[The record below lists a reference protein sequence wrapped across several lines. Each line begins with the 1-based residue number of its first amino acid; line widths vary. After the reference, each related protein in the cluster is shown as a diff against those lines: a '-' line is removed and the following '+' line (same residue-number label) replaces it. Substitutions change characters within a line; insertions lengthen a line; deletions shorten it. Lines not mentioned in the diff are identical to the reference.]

1 MRTISPFEFVRRFH
15 HGLINHDGRYVW
27 FLGAGCSTSA
37 GIGDA
42 GETALRWL
50 GELKYLETGTKEG
63 VAAWAPDRFA
73 GYDPRDL
80 AAIYG
85 EVLDALFYTE
95 QEQERELD
103 RITAQA
109 EPGFGYAT
117 LAQLVTQPGWG
128 ERCNTVITTNFD
140 DLAADALYLYS
151 QRKPQVLTHES
162 FDRRIRISTSRP
174 TILKIYGDAHLG
186 LGRGPEQGR
195 FLRSDVKDRLRAQ
208 FTEAALVFIG
218 YGGRDDSVAN
228 LLSGLPQGAPAGG
241 VYWVNEEEPGE
252 PIRGWLE
259 ERNAFW
265 TPYSDFEGLMYLIR
279 REFDLGHPRIDRFDK
294 ILQRYDAQFH
304 ALSARSDLKPDTLP
318 GFGAPVSPD
327 AMADAAPVLASR
339 PASVQPPVPPVPPA
353 APKDAAEAEAEWSY
367 SLAGTVA
374 DGFDRHDVIAEED
387 MPAHGEDA
395 GFEAETSPALF
406 GEYDENRYDDDE
418 NGEDAAS
425 DNRIDRLIAAAVAA
439 MANGQ
444 NDRRPGD
451 TLLTETVSPAGETDE
466 PVAGSERPDAGRPDA
481 GRPDAGRPDAG
492 RPDAGRPDAGRP
504 AFSIVADE
512 GADVAMAREDEPSEA
527 DTIATPPAEP
537 EPATDARSAPSVP
550 PSFYAQADDR
560 DEEED
565 SLELPRRLL
574 GRTDAQELDRR
585 YLAAIQ
591 DTPGNA
597 RLLARYARFLAVGRR
612 DHDGAEHHFNRAID
626 ADPQDGEALREFAT
640 FLTDVRRNFDR
651 AEECYRLALRVDF
664 ENTETLIA
672 YADFLWK
679 VRGDMQAAGECYQVA
694 VDGAPRHARAIAA
707 YADFLSVVERKDDA
721 AYALLKL
728 ATASTTTDPEPAV
741 RLARFVAEKRGDLGR
756 AEAIYRQA
764 TRIDPRS
771 AETMAAAAAFLA
783 DMAKK
788 PDEAESWFE
797 RAVETDPASPE
808 VLRAYAR
815 FMGTHRRDADAAEDL
830 LTRALDADP
839 GDARTALAYARFQE
853 EDRSDLETAD
863 EYYRRAVHLDPR
875 NATILSSHARF
886 LHKARSNPAAA
897 QDRYRKALA
906 LDAKDAFTL
915 AQYGNFLLHERKDM
929 DAAEPLLRRATTIAP
944 RDAAALADLGLI
956 LRERG
961 QDEEAEALFRR
972 AVAADPR
979 RVATL
984 RRYARVVNT
993 AKSNPAAAE
1002 AFYDKALAENPNDPA
1017 TLCGA
1022 AQAMFSL
1029 GKREEGLSMLDRA
1042 FEAALDDD
1050 PARRDPDLLLELW
1063 FYRYAFDDQAG
1074 QDAIKAAL
1082 WLVRAGARAT
1092 RDDLD
1097 AVLKFAV
1104 KDGHAEPDLLSELAS
1119 VACGESE
1126 PEQLR
1131 RFNVA

>member
-27 FLGAGCSTSA
+27 FLGAGCSVSA

-42 GETALRWL
+42 GATTMRWL
-50 GELKYLETGTKEG
+50 GELKYLETGTAEG
-63 VAAWAPDRFA
+63 VADWAPERFA
-73 GYDPRDL
+73 AFDPADP
-80 AAIYG
+80 AALYG

-95 QEQERELD
+95 QEQERELE
-103 RITAQA
+103 RINAQA

-117 LAQLVTQPGWG
+117 LAQLVTQPDWG
-128 ERCNTVITTNFD
+128 ERCNTLVTTNFD

-186 LGRGPEQGR
+186 GGRGPEEGH

-208 FTEAALVFIG
+208 FTEAALVFVG
-218 YGGRDDSVAN
+218 YGGRDESVAD
-228 LLSGLPQGAPAGG
+228 LLAGLPRGAPAGG
-241 VYWVNEEEPGE
+241 IYWVNEDPPGE
-252 PIRGWLE
+252 PIRAWLE
-259 ERNAFW
+259 ERNTLW
-265 TPYSDFEGLMYLIR
+265 TPYGDFEGLMYLIR
-279 REFDLGHPRIDRFDK
+279 REFELGHPRIDRFDQ
-294 ILQRYDAQFH
+294 ILRRYDAQYR
-304 ALSARSDLKPDTLP
+304 ALSERDDLRPDAVP
-318 GFGAPVSPD
+318 GF
-327 AMADAAPVLASR
+327 AAPVAPR
-339 PASVQPPVPPVPPA
+339 PEA
-353 APKDAAEAEAEWSY
+353 APPRPGPAPLAPLRDDSAPDTTEPDGSASDEAKTEETWEEV
-367 SLAGTVA
+367 SLAGTIA
-374 DGFDRHDVIAEED
+374 DSFDSSDVIAEEEL
-387 MPAHGEDA
+387 HGYGEDTILA
-395 GFEAETSPALF
+395 GPGAR
-406 GEYDENRYDDDE
+406 DEDE
-418 NGEDAAS
+418 SDEDA

-444 NDRRPGD
+444 RGERVSEAGI
-451 TLLTETVSPAGETDE
+451 LTETLMPADDE
-466 PVAGSERPDAGRPDA
+466 PDEPREVPDSPVLAVVSDEAGRVERTVHAEAEDP
-481 GRPDAGRPDAG
+481 
-492 RPDAGRPDAGRP
+492 P
-504 AFSIVADE
+504 A
-512 GADVAMAREDEPSEA
+512 
-527 DTIATPPAEP
+527 ATPEP
-537 EPATDARSAPSVP
+537 EPDAPGEDVPAPSLDMP
-550 PSFYAQADDR
+550 EDDA
-560 DEEED
+560 
-565 SLELPRRLL
+565 LELPRRLL
-574 GRTDAQELDRR
+574 GRADAAELDRR

-591 DTPGNA
+591 DSPGNV
-597 RLLARYARFLAVGRR
+597 RLLSRYARFLTVGRR
-612 DHDGAEHHFNRAID
+612 DHDGAEHYFNRAID
-626 ADPQDGEALREFAT
+626 ADPRDGEALREFAR
-640 FLTDVRRNFDR
+640 FLTDVRRDYDR

-672 YADFLWK
+672 YATFLWRN
-679 VRGDMQAAGECYQVA
+679 RGDMQAAGECFQVA
-694 VDGAPRHARAIAA
+694 VDVAPRHARAIAA
-707 YADFLSVVERKDDA
+707 YAEFLSQVERKDDA

-728 ATASTTTDPEPAV
+728 ATASTTTDPEPAL
-741 RLARFVAEKRGDLGR
+741 RLARFVAEKRGDLAR

-764 TRIDPRS
+764 TKIDPRS

-788 PDEAESWFE
+788 PDEAEGWFE
-797 RAVETDPASPE
+797 QAVETDPASPE

-815 FMGTHRRDADAAEDL
+815 FMSVHRRDADAAEDL
-830 LTRALDADP
+830 LVRALDADP
-839 GDARTALAYARFQE
+839 GDAQTALAYARFQE
-853 EDRSDLETAD
+853 DERSDSEAAD

-886 LHKARSNPAAA
+886 LHKVRANPAAA

-929 DAAEPLLRRATTIAP
+929 DAAEPLLRRATAIAP

-961 QDEEAEALFRR
+961 QTEEAEALFRR

-993 AKSNPAAAE
+993 AKTNPAAAE

-1050 PARRDPDLLLELW
+1050 PAKRDPDLLLELW
-1063 FYRYAFDDQAG
+1063 FYRYAFDDRAG

-1104 KDGHAEPDLLSELAS
+1104 TDGHAEPDLLSELAS

>member
-15 HGLINHDGRYVW
+15 HGLTNHDGRYVW
-27 FLGAGCSTSA
+27 FLGAGCSASS

-42 GETALRWL
+42 DATTLRWL
-50 GELKYLETGTKEG
+50 GELKYLETGTADE
-63 VAAWAPDRFA
+63 VADWAPERFA
-73 GYDPRDL
+73 SFDAADPGAL
-80 AAIYG
+80 YG

-95 QEQERELD
+95 QEQERELE
-103 RITAQA
+103 RIIAQA

-117 LAQLVTQPGWG
+117 LAQLVTQPDWG
-128 ERCNTVITTNFD
+128 ERCNTVVTTNFD

-186 LGRGPEQGR
+186 GGRTPEQGCL
-195 FLRSDVKDRLRAQ
+195 LRSDVKDRLRAQ

-218 YGGRDDSVAN
+218 YGGRDESVAD
-228 LLSGLPQGAPAGG
+228 LLAGLPRGAPAGG
-241 VYWVNEEEPGE
+241 IYWVNDEEPGE
-252 PIRGWLE
+252 PIREWLE
-259 ERNAFW
+259 ERNTLW
-265 TPYSDFEGLMYLIR
+265 TPYSDFEGLMYLLR
-279 REFDLGHPRIDRFDK
+279 REFALGHPRIDRFDK
-294 ILQRYDAQFH
+294 ILQRYDAQYR
-304 ALSARSDLKPDTLP
+304 ALAARDDLKPDTVP
-318 GFGAPVSPD
+318 GF
-327 AMADAAPVLASR
+327 AAPVPPSPLER
-339 PASVQPPVPPVPPA
+339 EEEASVQQQSDETPE
-353 APKDAAEAEAEWSY
+353 DDWGY

-387 MPAHGEDA
+387 MPARDDDTILSDPAPLLDSAQGED
-395 GFEAETSPALF
+395 
-406 GEYDENRYDDDE
+406 DD
-418 NGEDAAS
+418 AS
-425 DNRIDRLIAAAVAA
+425 TTRIDRLIAAAVAA

-444 NDRRPGD
+444 RVEEASV
-451 TLLTETVSPAGETDE
+451 TQTVTPDAPADE
-466 PVAGSERPDAGRPDA
+466 PTLEPERPNLSIVPESGVDGVVGPDTQPAEAETAADADIIASPPTEVAFDEEPDA
-481 GRPDAGRPDAG
+481 AEAEQITR
-492 RPDAGRPDAGRP
+492 
-504 AFSIVADE
+504 ITL
-512 GADVAMAREDEPSEA
+512 AREE
-527 DTIATPPAEP
+527 IG
-537 EPATDARSAPSVP
+537 
-550 PSFYAQADDR
+550 DR
-560 DEEED
+560 EEDEED
-565 SLELPRRLL
+565 RLELPRRLL
-574 GRTDAQELDRR
+574 SRADAAELDRR

-591 DTPGNA
+591 DSPRNP
-597 RLLARYARFLAVGRR
+597 RLLARYARFLTVGRR
-612 DHDGAEHHFNRAID
+612 DHDGAEHYFNRAID
-626 ADPQDGEALREFAT
+626 ADPQDGTALREFAT
-640 FLTDVRRNFDR
+640 FLTDTRRDFDR

-664 ENTETLIA
+664 EDSETLIA
-672 YADFLWK
+672 YANFLWK

-707 YADFLSVVERKDDA
+707 YAGFLSQVERKDDA

-728 ATASTTTDPEPAV
+728 ATASTSSDPEPAV
-741 RLARFVAEKRGDLGR
+741 QLAHFVAEKRGDLSR
-756 AEAIYRQA
+756 AEAIFRQA
-764 TRIDPRS
+764 TKIDPRS
-771 AETMAAAAAFLA
+771 AETMAAAATFLA

-788 PDEAESWFE
+788 PDEAESLFE
-797 RAVETDPASPE
+797 QAVETDGESPE
-808 VLRAYAR
+808 VLRAFAR
-815 FMGTHRRDADAAEDL
+815 FKCHHRRDADAAEDL
-830 LTRALDADP
+830 LVRALDADP
-839 GDARTALAYARFQE
+839 GDAHTALAYARFQE
-853 EDRSDLETAD
+853 EDRSDLDAAD

-897 QDRYRKALA
+897 QDRYRKALS
-906 LDAKDAFTL
+906 LDGKDAFTL
-915 AQYGNFLLHERKDM
+915 AQYGNFLLHEREDM

-944 RDAAALADLGLI
+944 RDAASLADLGLI

-961 QDEEAEALFRR
+961 QNEEAEALFRR

-993 AKSNPAAAE
+993 AKSNPRAAE

-1050 PARRDPDLLLELW
+1050 PAKRDPDLLLELW
-1063 FYRYAFDDQAG
+1063 FYRYAFDDRAG

-1104 KDGHAEPDLLSELAS
+1104 TDGHAEPDLLSELAS

-1126 PEQLR
+1126 PEQLQ

>member
-1 MRTISPFEFVRRFH
+1 MRRQYETRDKGGRTTMRTISPFEFVRRFH

-27 FLGAGCSTSA
+27 FLGAGCSVSA

-42 GETALRWL
+42 GATTLRWL
-50 GELKYLETGTKEG
+50 GELKYLETGTAED
-63 VAAWAPDRFA
+63 VVAWAPQRFA
-73 GYDPRDL
+73 RFDPNDP
-80 AAIYG
+80 AALYG

-95 QEQERELD
+95 QEQERELE
-103 RITAQA
+103 RINASA

-117 LAQLVTQPGWG
+117 LAQLITQPEWG
-128 ERCNTVITTNFD
+128 ERCNTLVTTNFD

-186 LGRGPEQGR
+186 GGHNAEYGH

-218 YGGRDDSVAN
+218 YGGRDESVAD
-228 LLSGLPQGAPAGG
+228 LLSGLPRGAPAGG
-241 VYWVNEEEPGE
+241 IYWVNDEEPGE
-252 PIRGWLE
+252 PIRTWLE
-259 ERNAFW
+259 ERNTLW

-279 REFDLGHPRIDRFDK
+279 REFALGHPRIDRFDQ
-294 ILQRYDAQFH
+294 ILRHYDSQYRDLA
-304 ALSARSDLKPDTLP
+304 ARGDLKPDTIP
-318 GFGAPVSPD
+318 GFSAPVSPK
-327 AMADAAPVLASR
+327 ARPAPVAHEAPLAPLAD
-339 PASVQPPVPPVPPA
+339 PA
-353 APKDAAEAEAEWSY
+353 KEAEPWAY
-367 SLAGTVA
+367 SLAETVS
-374 DGFDRHDVIAEED
+374 DSFDSSDVIAEED
-387 MPAHGEDA
+387 MHAYGEDTILA
-395 GFEAETSPALF
+395 DPVSLPASPE
-406 GEYDENRYDDDE
+406 GEEPE
-418 NGEDAAS
+418 
-425 DNRIDRLIAAAVAA
+425 NRIDRLIAAAVAA
-439 MANGQ
+439 MASGE
-444 NDRRPGD
+444 RSETAPAAGI
-451 TLLTETVSPAGETDE
+451 LTETLMPEPQVEAEP
-466 PVAGSERPDAGRPDA
+466 PVAETSAEPP
-481 GRPDAGRPDAG
+481 
-492 RPDAGRPDAGRP
+492 RP
-504 AFSIVADE
+504 ALAV
-512 GADVAMAREDEPSEA
+512 VSETTKSA
-527 DTIATPPAEP
+527 PFLTSAVPDSLRDRIIEP
-537 EPATDARSAPSVP
+537 EQDS
-550 PSFYAQADDR
+550 
-560 DEEED
+560 EEEAEG
-565 SLELPRRLL
+565 LELPRRLL
-574 GRTDAQELDRR
+574 GRTDAAELDRR

-591 DTPGNA
+591 DSPGNA
-597 RLLARYARFLAVGRR
+597 RLLSRYARFLTVGRR
-612 DHDGAEHHFNRAID
+612 DHDGAEHYFNRAID
-626 ADPQDGEALREFAT
+626 ADPQDGVALREFAK
-640 FLTDVRRNFDR
+640 FLTDARRDFDR

-672 YADFLWK
+672 YATFLWK
-679 VRGDMQAAGECYQVA
+679 MRGDTQAAGECFQVA
-694 VDGAPRHARAIAA
+694 VDVAPRHARALAA
-707 YADFLSVVERKDDA
+707 YADFLSQVERKDDA

-728 ATASTTTDPEPAV
+728 ATASTTTDPEPAL
-741 RLARFVAEKRGDLGR
+741 RLARFVAEKRGDLAR

-764 TRIDPRS
+764 TKVDPNC
-771 AETMAAAAAFLA
+771 AETMATAASFLA

-788 PDEAESWFE
+788 PDEAEGWFE
-797 RAVETDPASPE
+797 RAVEVDPASPD

-815 FMGTHRRDADAAEDL
+815 FMCTHRRDSDVAEDVL
-830 LTRALDADP
+830 VRALDADP
-839 GDARTALAYARFQE
+839 GDAHTALAYARFQE
-853 EDRSDLETAD
+853 EERSDLEAAD

-929 DAAEPLLRRATTIAP
+929 DAAEPLLRRATAIAP

-961 QDEEAEALFRR
+961 QIEEAEAMFRR

-993 AKSNPAAAE
+993 AKSNPQAAE

-1042 FEAALDDD
+1042 FEAALDDSSK
-1050 PARRDPDLLLELW
+1050 RDPDLLLELW
-1063 FYRYAFDDQAG
+1063 FYRYAFDDRAG

-1104 KDGHAEPDLLSELAS
+1104 TDGHAEPDLLSELAS

-1126 PEQLR
+1126 PEQLQ

>member
-15 HGLINHDGRYVW
+15 HGLTNHDGRYVW
-27 FLGAGCSTSA
+27 FLGAGCSVSS

-42 GETALRWL
+42 GETTMRWL
-50 GELKYLETGTKEG
+50 GELKYLETGTADE
-63 VAAWAPDRFA
+63 VADWAPERFSDFNP
-73 GYDPRDL
+73 GDPGAL
-80 AAIYG
+80 YG
-85 EVLDALFYTE
+85 KVLDALFYTE
-95 QEQERELD
+95 QEQERELE
-103 RITAQA
+103 RIIAQA

-117 LAQLVTQPGWG
+117 LAQLVTQPDWG
-128 ERCNTVITTNFD
+128 ERCNTVVTTNFD

-186 LGRGPEQGR
+186 GARDQERGR

-208 FTEAALVFIG
+208 FTESALVFIG
-218 YGGRDDSVAN
+218 YGGSDESVAD
-228 LLSGLPQGAPAGG
+228 LLSGLPRGAPAGG
-241 VYWVNEEEPGE
+241 IYWVNDREPGE
-252 PIRGWLE
+252 PLREWLE
-259 ERNAFW
+259 ERNTLW
-265 TPYSDFEGLMYLIR
+265 TPYSDFEGLMYLLR
-279 REFDLGHPRIDRFDK
+279 REFALGHPRIDRFDK
-294 ILQRYDAQFH
+294 ILQRYDAQFRV
-304 ALSARSDLKPDTLP
+304 LDARDDLKPDRVP
-318 GFGAPVSPD
+318 GF
-327 AMADAAPVLASR
+327 AA
-339 PASVQPPVPPVPPA
+339 PVPPVVEPDA
-353 APKDAAEAEAEWSY
+353 GEAPDVAPMPDDDTWSY

-374 DGFDRHDVIAEED
+374 DSFDRHDVIAEDELLTED
-387 MPAHGEDA
+387 DQPV
-395 GFEAETSPALF
+395 
-406 GEYDENRYDDDE
+406 ENDPTILHRSYDDTRQDDD
-418 NGEDAAS
+418 GS
-425 DNRIDRLIAAAVAA
+425 TSRIDRLIAAAVAA

-444 NDRRPGD
+444 RAQEAGV
-451 TLLTETVSPAGETDE
+451 TETVIPEEPADE
-466 PVAGSERPDAGRPDA
+466 PTPDAD
-481 GRPDAGRPDAG
+481 
-492 RPDAGRPDAGRP
+492 RP
-504 AFSIVADE
+504 ALSIVAE
-512 GADVAMAREDEPSEA
+512 SGADIQAQDRPLAPAESASNA
-527 DTIATPPAEP
+527 DIIASPPAETASAT
-537 EPATDARSAPSVP
+537 PAPDTKADRDIPAAPFSR
-550 PSFYAQADDR
+550 AEDEDDR
-560 DEEED
+560 
-565 SLELPRRLL
+565 LELPRRLL
-574 GRTDAQELDRR
+574 SRADAAELDRR

-591 DTPGNA
+591 DSPRNP
-597 RLLARYARFLAVGRR
+597 RLLARYARFLTVGRR
-612 DHDGAEHHFNRAID
+612 DHDGAEHYFNRAID
-626 ADPQDGEALREFAT
+626 ADPQDGTALREFAT
-640 FLTDVRRNFDR
+640 FLTETRRDFDR

-664 ENTETLIA
+664 EDSETLIA
-672 YADFLWK
+672 YANFLWK
-679 VRGDMQAAGECYQVA
+679 VRGDMQAAGECFQVA

-707 YADFLSVVERKDDA
+707 YASFLSQVERKDDA

-741 RLARFVAEKRGDLGR
+741 QLARFVAEKRGDLTR
-756 AEAIYRQA
+756 AEAIFRQA
-764 TRIDPRS
+764 TKIDPHS
-771 AETMAAAAAFLA
+771 AVTMAAAATFLA

-788 PDEAESWFE
+788 PDEAESLFE
-797 RAVETDPASPE
+797 QAVETDGEAPD
-808 VLRAYAR
+808 VLRAFAR
-815 FMGTHRRDADAAEDL
+815 FQCLHRRDVDAAEAL
-830 LTRALDADP
+830 LIRALDADP
-839 GDARTALAYARFQE
+839 GDAHTALAYARFQE
-853 EDRSDLETAD
+853 EDRSDLDAAD

-875 NATILSSHARF
+875 NARILSSHARF

-897 QDRYRKALA
+897 QDRYRKALS
-906 LDAKDAFTL
+906 LDSKDAFTL

-961 QDEEAEALFRR
+961 QTEEAEALFRR

-984 RRYARVVNT
+984 RRYARVVNS
-993 AKSNPAAAE
+993 AKSNPRAAE

-1063 FYRYAFDDQAG
+1063 FYRYAFDDRAG

-1104 KDGHAEPDLLSELAS
+1104 TDGHAEPDLLSELAS

-1126 PEQLR
+1126 PEQLQ

>member
-27 FLGAGCSTSA
+27 FLGAGCSASA

-42 GETALRWL
+42 GRTTLRWL
-50 GELKYLETGTKEG
+50 GELKYLETGTAED
-63 VAAWAPDRFA
+63 VAEWAPGRFA
-73 GYDPRDL
+73 GFDPADP
-80 AAIYG
+80 AALYG

-95 QEQERELD
+95 QEQERELE
-103 RITAQA
+103 RINAQA

-117 LAQLVTQPGWG
+117 LAQLVTQPDWG
-128 ERCNTVITTNFD
+128 ERCNTIVTTNFD

-186 LGRGPEQGR
+186 GGNPDRGH

-218 YGGRDDSVAN
+218 YGGRDESVAD
-228 LLSGLPQGAPAGG
+228 LLSGLPRGAPAGG
-241 VYWVNEEEPGE
+241 IYWVNDEEPGE
-252 PIRGWLE
+252 PIREWLE
-259 ERNAFW
+259 ERNTLW

-279 REFDLGHPRIDRFDK
+279 REFELGHPRIDRFDK
-294 ILQRYDAQFH
+294 ILQQYDAQFR
-304 ALSARSDLKPDTLP
+304 ALESRDDLKPDTVP
-318 GFGAPVSPD
+318 GF
-327 AMADAAPVLASR
+327 AAPPKPS
-339 PASVQPPVPPVPPA
+339 QPDPVP
-353 APKDAAEAEAEWSY
+353 APIEEAESDHGEEWSY
-367 SLAGTVA
+367 SFAGSVA
-374 DGFDRHDVIAEED
+374 DGFDRHDVIAEEEL
-387 MPAHGEDA
+387 PAYGED
-395 GFEAETSPALF
+395 TILSNPASLTVS
-406 GEYDENRYDDDE
+406 DVDDD
-418 NGEDAAS
+418 DAES
-425 DNRIDRLIAAAVAA
+425 NNRIDQLIAAAVAA
-439 MANGQ
+439 MANGDHPDKH
-444 NDRRPGD
+444 NAAGI
-451 TLLTETVSPAGETDE
+451 LTETVTPYVEADE
-466 PVAGSERPDAGRPDA
+466 PVSEPERPILSIVGDTGDTEERSPESDIADGRDLPADDAGALAASADYRDVSGDQTIAGFRHTASAPQADLARHDGEGSE
-481 GRPDAGRPDAG
+481 
-492 RPDAGRPDAGRP
+492 
-504 AFSIVADE
+504 
-512 GADVAMAREDEPSEA
+512 
-527 DTIATPPAEP
+527 
-537 EPATDARSAPSVP
+537 
-550 PSFYAQADDR
+550 DDF
-560 DEEED
+560 
-565 SLELPRRLL
+565 LELPGRLL
-574 GRTDAQELDRR
+574 NHEDGAELNRR

-591 DTPGNA
+591 DAPGNA
-597 RLLARYARFLAVGRR
+597 RLLARYARFLTVGRR
-612 DHDGAEHHFNRAID
+612 DHDGAEHYFNRAID
-626 ADPQDGEALREFAT
+626 ADPQDGAALRAFAM
-640 FLTDVRRNFDR
+640 FLTNVRRDFDR

-672 YADFLWK
+672 YANFLWK

-728 ATASTTTDPEPAV
+728 ATASTTTDPEPAI
-741 RLARFVAEKRGDLGR
+741 RLARFVAEKRGDLAR

-764 TRIDPRS
+764 TKIDPGS
-771 AETMAAAAAFLA
+771 AETMAIAATFLA

-797 RAVETDPASPE
+797 RSVETDAASPE

-815 FMGTHRRDADAAEDL
+815 FMCLHRRDADAAEDL

-839 GDARTALAYARFQE
+839 GDAQTALAYARFQE
-853 EDRSDLETAD
+853 EERSDLEAAD

-906 LDAKDAFTL
+906 LDGKDAFTL

-929 DAAEPLLRRATTIAP
+929 DAAEPLLRRATMLAP

-961 QDEEAEALFRR
+961 QVEEAEALFRR

-984 RRYARVVNT
+984 RRYAHVVNT
-993 AKSNPAAAE
+993 AKSNPRAAE
-1002 AFYDKALAENPNDPA
+1002 AFYDKALAQNPNDPA

-1050 PARRDPDLLLELW
+1050 PTKRDPDLLLELW
-1063 FYRYAFDDQAG
+1063 FYRYAFDDRAG

-1104 KDGHAEPDLLSELAS
+1104 TDGHAEPDLLSELAS

-1126 PEQLR
+1126 PEQLQ

>member
-27 FLGAGCSTSA
+27 FLGAGCSESA

-42 GETALRWL
+42 GETTLRWL
-50 GELKYLETGTKEG
+50 GELKYLETGTADDVED
-63 VAAWAPDRFA
+63 WAPERFPA
-73 GYDPRDL
+73 FNPADP
-80 AAIYG
+80 AALYG

-95 QEQERELD
+95 QEQERELE
-103 RITAQA
+103 RINAQA

-117 LAQLVTQPGWG
+117 LAQLVTQPGYG
-128 ERCNTVITTNFD
+128 ERCNTVVTTNFD

-186 LGRGPEQGR
+186 GGRTHERGR

-208 FTEAALVFIG
+208 FTESALVFIG
-218 YGGRDDSVAN
+218 YGGRDESVAD
-228 LLSGLPQGAPAGG
+228 LLSGLPRGAPAGG
-241 VYWVNEEEPGE
+241 IYWVNDEPPGE
-252 PIRGWLE
+252 PIREWLE
-259 ERNAFW
+259 DRNTLW

-294 ILQRYDAQFH
+294 ILQQYDEQFRSL
-304 ALSARSDLKPDTLP
+304 AARDDLMPDAVP
-318 GFGAPVSPD
+318 GF
-327 AMADAAPVLASR
+327 AAPA
-339 PASVQPPVPPVPPA
+339 PPHTA
-353 APKDAAEAEAEWSY
+353 IAPGLNTARGGSIKDDWGY
-367 SLAGTVA
+367 SLAGSGA
-374 DGFDRHDVIAEED
+374 DGFDRNDVIAEED
-387 MPAHGEDA
+387 LPAFGEDM
-395 GFEAETSPALF
+395 PV
-406 GEYDENRYDDDE
+406 DDAQGHPEQVSQVD
-418 NGEDAAS
+418 DTAS
-425 DNRIDRLIAAAVAA
+425 NNRIDRLIAAAVAA
-439 MANGQ
+439 MANG
-444 NDRRPGD
+444 
-451 TLLTETVSPAGETDE
+451 
-466 PVAGSERPDAGRPDA
+466 ERPD
-481 GRPDAGRPDAG
+481 
-492 RPDAGRPDAGRP
+492 P
-504 AFSIVADE
+504 AVQ
-512 GADVAMAREDEPSEA
+512 GADLLSETVPSDDGPA
-527 DTIATPPAEP
+527 DDGPSDAQSDDPDAEP
-537 EPATDARSAPSVP
+537 ERPVLALVAENDAATADDADDPGDFFATDPAMGAAEAEPDDPVTRDAADAAFVP
-550 PSFYAQADDR
+550 
-560 DEEED
+560 DEEQAASPMRADLDTGED
-565 SLELPRRLL
+565 DPLELPRRLL
-574 GRTDAQELDRR
+574 ARADAAELDRR

-591 DTPGNA
+591 DAPGNS
-597 RLLARYARFLAVGRR
+597 RLLARYARFLTVGCR
-612 DHDGAEHHFNRAID
+612 DHDGAEHYFNRAID
-626 ADPQDGEALREFAT
+626 ADPQDGTALREFAT

-672 YADFLWK
+672 YANFLWNI
-679 VRGDMQAAGECYQVA
+679 RSDMQAAGECFQVA

-707 YADFLSVVERKDDA
+707 YAGFLSRAERKDDA

-728 ATASTTTDPEPAV
+728 ATASTTTDPGPAV
-741 RLARFVAEKRGDLGR
+741 QLAYFVAEKRGDLPR
-756 AEAIYRQA
+756 AEAIFRQA
-764 TRIDPRS
+764 TKIDPRS
-771 AETMAAAAAFLA
+771 AETMAAAATFLA

-788 PDEAESWFE
+788 PDEAEGWFE
-797 RAVETDPASPE
+797 RAVETDAASPE

-815 FMGTHRRDADAAEDL
+815 FMCVHRRDADAAEDL

-839 GDARTALAYARFQE
+839 GDAQTALAYARFQE
-853 EDRSDLETAD
+853 EDRSDLEAAD
-863 EYYRRAVHLDPR
+863 EYFRRAVHLDPR

-906 LDAKDAFTL
+906 LDGKDAFTL

-929 DAAEPLLRRATTIAP
+929 DAAEPLLRRATTLAP

-961 QDEEAEALFRR
+961 QAEEAEALFRR

-984 RRYARVVNT
+984 RRYARVMNT
-993 AKSNPAAAE
+993 AKSNPRAAE

-1050 PARRDPDLLLELW
+1050 PSQRDPDMLLELW
-1063 FYRYAFDDQAG
+1063 FYRYAFDDRAG

-1104 KDGHAEPDLLSELAS
+1104 TDGHAEPDLLSELAS

>member
-15 HGLINHDGRYVW
+15 HGLTNHDGRYVW
-27 FLGAGCSTSA
+27 FLGAGCSASS

-42 GETALRWL
+42 GETTLRWL
-50 GELKYLETGTKEG
+50 GELKYLETGTADD
-63 VAAWAPDRFA
+63 VVAWAPQRFPA
-73 GYDPRDL
+73 FDANDP

-85 EVLDALFYTE
+85 NVLDALFYTE
-95 QEQERELD
+95 QEQERELE

-117 LAQLVTQPGWG
+117 LAQLVTQPDWG
-128 ERCNTVITTNFD
+128 ERCNTVVTTNFD

-186 LGRGPEQGR
+186 GGRGPEQGR
-195 FLRSDVKDRLRAQ
+195 LLRSDVKDRLRAQ

-218 YGGRDDSVAN
+218 YGGRDESVAD
-228 LLSGLPQGAPAGG
+228 LLSGLPRGAPAGG
-241 VYWVNEEEPGE
+241 IYWVNDQAPGE
-252 PIRGWLE
+252 PIREWLE
-259 ERNAFW
+259 ERNTLW
-265 TPYSDFEGLMYLIR
+265 TPYSDFEGLMYLLR
-279 REFDLGHPRIDRFDK
+279 REFALGHPRIDRFDK
-294 ILQRYDAQFH
+294 ILQRYDAQFRTL
-304 ALSARSDLKPDTLP
+304 AAREDLKPDTVP
-318 GFGAPVSPD
+318 GF
-327 AMADAAPVLASR
+327 AAPIQ
-339 PASVQPPVPPVPPA
+339 PATQPDTGT
-353 APKDAAEAEAEWSY
+353 DAAEPVAIADDSDDWSY

-374 DGFDRHDVIAEED
+374 DGFDRHDVIAEDD
-387 MPAHGEDA
+387 MPARDDDTILSGPVPLLVDETLADTPDDLARADLARDEDEDA
-395 GFEAETSPALF
+395 STS
-406 GEYDENRYDDDE
+406 
-418 NGEDAAS
+418 
-425 DNRIDRLIAAAVAA
+425 RIDRLIAAAVAA

-444 NDRRPGD
+444 RTEEAGIA
-451 TLLTETVSPAGETDE
+451 ETVIPEAPTDEPIPEPERPNLSIVPESGMDRIADPAEAATNADIIASPPVEGTADEPQDTTDE
-466 PVAGSERPDAGRPDA
+466 PVRDTLH
-481 GRPDAGRPDAG
+481 
-492 RPDAGRPDAGRP
+492 
-504 AFSIVADE
+504 DE
-512 GADVAMAREDEPSEA
+512 GED
-527 DTIATPPAEP
+527 
-537 EPATDARSAPSVP
+537 
-550 PSFYAQADDR
+550 DDR
-560 DEEED
+560 
-565 SLELPRRLL
+565 LELPRRLL
-574 GRTDAQELDRR
+574 GRADAAELDRR

-591 DTPGNA
+591 DSPRNP
-597 RLLARYARFLAVGRR
+597 RLLARYARFLTVGRR
-612 DHDGAEHHFNRAID
+612 DHDGAEHYFNRAID
-626 ADPQDGEALREFAT
+626 ADPQDGTALREFAT
-640 FLTDVRRNFDR
+640 FLTETRRDYDR

-664 ENTETLIA
+664 EDSETLIA
-672 YADFLWK
+672 YANFLWK
-679 VRGDMQAAGECYQVA
+679 IRGDMQAAGECFQVA

-707 YADFLSVVERKDDA
+707 YAGFLSQVERKDDA

-728 ATASTTTDPEPAV
+728 ATASTSTDPEPAV
-741 RLARFVAEKRGDLGR
+741 QLARFVAEKRGDLPR
-756 AEAIYRQA
+756 AEAIFRQA
-764 TRIDPRS
+764 TKIDPRS
-771 AETMAAAAAFLA
+771 AETMAAAASFLA

-788 PDEAESWFE
+788 PDEAESLFE
-797 RAVETDPASPE
+797 QAVETDGESPE
-808 VLRAYAR
+808 VLRAFAR
-815 FMGTHRRDADAAEDL
+815 FKCHHRRDAEAAEDL
-830 LTRALDADP
+830 LIRALDADP
-839 GDARTALAYARFQE
+839 GDAQTALAYARFQE
-853 EDRSDLETAD
+853 EDRSDLDAAD

-897 QDRYRKALA
+897 QDRYRKALS
-906 LDAKDAFTL
+906 LDGKDAFTL

-944 RDAAALADLGLI
+944 RDAASLADLGLI

-961 QDEEAEALFRR
+961 QTEEAEALFRR

-993 AKSNPAAAE
+993 AKSNPQAAE
-1002 AFYDKALAENPNDPA
+1002 SFYNKALAENPNDPS

-1050 PARRDPDLLLELW
+1050 PTKRDPDLLLELW

-1104 KDGHAEPDLLSELAS
+1104 TDGHAAPDLLSELAS

-1126 PEQLR
+1126 PEQLQ

>member
-27 FLGAGCSTSA
+27 FLGAGCSVSA

-42 GETALRWL
+42 GATTLRWL
-50 GELKYLETGTKEG
+50 GELKYLETGTAAD
-63 VAAWAPDRFA
+63 VADWAPGRFA
-73 GYDPRDL
+73 GFDL
-80 AAIYG
+80 ADPAALYG

-95 QEQERELD
+95 QEQERELE
-103 RITAQA
+103 RINAQA

-117 LAQLVTQPGWG
+117 LAQLVTQPDWG
-128 ERCNTVITTNFD
+128 DRCNTIVTTNFD

-186 LGRGPEQGR
+186 GVRMPNEGP

-218 YGGRDDSVAN
+218 YGARDESVAD
-228 LLSGLPQGAPAGG
+228 LLAGLPRGAPAGG
-241 VYWVNEEEPGE
+241 IYWVNDEQPGE
-252 PIRGWLE
+252 PIRQWLE
-259 ERNAFW
+259 ERNALW

-294 ILQRYDAQFH
+294 ILRQYDAQFRTL
-304 ALSARSDLKPDTLP
+304 AARDDLKPDTLP
-318 GFGAPVSPD
+318 DFTA
-327 AMADAAPVLASR
+327 
-339 PASVQPPVPPVPPA
+339 PVPPRA
-353 APKDAAEAEAEWSY
+353 ALPESAPEAGTAPEPKDDWSY
-367 SLAGTVA
+367 SFAGAVT
-374 DGFDRHDVIAEED
+374 DGFDRHDVIAEEE
-387 MPAHGEDA
+387 MPGHAEGAALAAPALEPLAEGE
-395 GFEAETSPALF
+395 GAET
-406 GEYDENRYDDDE
+406 DDAD
-418 NGEDAAS
+418 DAS
-425 DNRIDRLIAAAVAA
+425 SNRIDRLIAAAVAA

-444 NDRRPGD
+444 RNDAAGPMA
-451 TLLTETVSPAGETDE
+451 ETVTPAPAPAPE
-466 PVAGSERPDAGRPDA
+466 PDTPRPDAD
-481 GRPDAGRPDAG
+481 
-492 RPDAGRPDAGRP
+492 RP
-504 AFSIVADE
+504 ALSIVTGTDIDE
-512 GADVAMAREDEPSEA
+512 EDAQPEAHVDDAPAEDDEPEA
-527 DTIATPPAEP
+527 GDALPALP
-537 EPATDARSAPSVP
+537 IRAPHDPDDA
-550 PSFYAQADDR
+550 DR
-560 DEEED
+560 
-565 SLELPRRLL
+565 LELPRRLL
-574 GRTDAQELDRR
+574 GRADAAELDRR

-591 DTPGNA
+591 DAPGNS
-597 RLLARYARFLAVGRR
+597 RLLARYARFLTVGRR
-612 DHDGAEHHFNRAID
+612 DHDGAEHYFNRAID
-626 ADPQDGEALREFAT
+626 ADPQDGSALRDFAT
-640 FLTDVRRNFDR
+640 FLTTVRRDFDR
-651 AEECYRLALRVDF
+651 AEDCYRLALRVDF
-664 ENTETLIA
+664 EDTETLIA
-672 YADFLWK
+672 YAAFLWK
-679 VRGDMQAAGECYQVA
+679 VRNDMQAAGECYQVA
-694 VDGAPRHARAIAA
+694 VDGAPRNARAIAA
-707 YADFLSVVERKDDA
+707 YAEFLSLVERKDDA

-741 RLARFVAEKRGDLGR
+741 QLARFVAEKRGDLTR
-756 AEAIYRQA
+756 AEAIFRQA
-764 TRIDPRS
+764 AKIDPRS
-771 AETMAAAAAFLA
+771 AETMAAAATFLA

-815 FMGTHRRDADAAEDL
+815 FMGSHRRDADAAEDL

-839 GDARTALAYARFQE
+839 GDAQTAMAYARFQE
-853 EDRSDLETAD
+853 EERSDLESAD

-906 LDAKDAFTL
+906 LDGKDAFTL

-961 QDEEAEALFRR
+961 RTEEAETLFRR

-993 AKSNPAAAE
+993 AKANPLAAE
-1002 AFYDKALAENPNDPA
+1002 AFYDKALARNPNDPA

-1029 GKREEGLSMLDRA
+1029 GKRDEGLSMLDRA

-1050 PARRDPDLLLELW
+1050 PAKRDPDLLLELW
-1063 FYRYAFDDQAG
+1063 FYRYAFDDRAG

-1104 KDGHAEPDLLSELAS
+1104 TDGHAEPDLLSELAS

>member
-15 HGLINHDGRYVW
+15 HGLTNHDGRYVW
-27 FLGAGCSTSA
+27 FLGAGCSVSS

-42 GETALRWL
+42 GETTLRWL
-50 GELKYLETGTKEG
+50 GELKYLETGTAED
-63 VAAWAPDRFA
+63 VIDWAPERFFDFDA
-73 GYDPRDL
+73 TDP
-80 AAIYG
+80 AALYG
-85 EVLDALFYTE
+85 EVLEALFYTE
-95 QEQERELD
+95 QEQERELE
-103 RITAQA
+103 RIIAQA

-117 LAQLVTQPGWG
+117 LAQLVTQPDRG
-128 ERCNTVITTNFD
+128 ERCNTVVTTNFD

-186 LGRGPEQGR
+186 GAGQGR
-195 FLRSDVKDRLRAQ
+195 LLRSDVKDRLRAQ

-218 YGGRDDSVAN
+218 YGGRDESVAD
-228 LLSGLPQGAPAGG
+228 LLAGLPRGAPAGG
-241 VYWVNEEEPGE
+241 IYWVNDEEPGE
-252 PIRGWLE
+252 PIREWLE
-259 ERNAFW
+259 ERNTLW
-265 TPYSDFEGLMYLIR
+265 TPYSDFEGLMYLLR
-279 REFDLGHPRIDRFDK
+279 REFSLGHPRIDRFDK
-294 ILQRYDAQFH
+294 ILQRYDAQFR
-304 ALSARSDLKPDTLP
+304 ALAARDDLKPDRVP
-318 GFGAPVSPD
+318 GFSAPVQP
-327 AMADAAPVLASR
+327 APVQPAPVQPAPVQPAPVQAAPASESTATADER
-339 PASVQPPVPPVPPA
+339 
-353 APKDAAEAEAEWSY
+353 DDDDWSY

-374 DGFDRHDVIAEED
+374 DGFDRHDVIAEDD
-387 MPAHGEDA
+387 MPAQEDDTILSGSVPLLADDGLRDEDA
-395 GFEAETSPALF
+395 TR
-406 GEYDENRYDDDE
+406 GEEDDD
-418 NGEDAAS
+418 AS
-425 DNRIDRLIAAAVAA
+425 GSRIDRLIAAAVAA

-444 NDRRPGD
+444 RAEETGIA
-451 TLLTETVSPAGETDE
+451 ETVTPEVPADE
-466 PVAGSERPDAGRPDA
+466 PIPEPERPSLSIVPESGVDDLAEPDA
-481 GRPDAGRPDAG
+481 APVPSARMADADIITDP
-492 RPDAGRPDAGRP
+492 P
-504 AFSIVADE
+504 ADE
-512 GADVAMAREDEPSEA
+512 TPDEDVARVNRRDREAHDRGEE
-527 DTIATPPAEP
+527 D
-537 EPATDARSAPSVP
+537 
-550 PSFYAQADDR
+550 DDR
-560 DEEED
+560 
-565 SLELPRRLL
+565 LELPRRLL
-574 GRTDAQELDRR
+574 GRADAAELDRR

-591 DTPGNA
+591 DSPGNP
-597 RLLARYARFLAVGRR
+597 RLLARYARFLTVGRR
-612 DHDGAEHHFNRAID
+612 DHDGAEHYFNRAID
-626 ADPQDGEALREFAT
+626 ADPQDGTALREFAT
-640 FLTDVRRNFDR
+640 FLTETRRDFDR

-664 ENTETLIA
+664 EDSETLIA
-672 YADFLWK
+672 YANFLWK
-679 VRGDMQAAGECYQVA
+679 VRGDMQAAGECFQVA

-707 YADFLSVVERKDDA
+707 YAAFLSQVERKDDA

-728 ATASTTTDPEPAV
+728 ATASTSTDPQPAV
-741 RLARFVAEKRGDLGR
+741 QLARFVAEKRGDLTR
-756 AEAIYRQA
+756 AEAIFRQA
-764 TRIDPRS
+764 TKIDPRS
-771 AETMAAAAAFLA
+771 AETMAAAATFLA

-788 PDEAESWFE
+788 PDEAESLFE
-797 RAVETDPASPE
+797 QAVETDGESPE
-808 VLRAYAR
+808 VLRAFAR
-815 FMGTHRRDADAAEDL
+815 FKCYHRRDADAAEDL
-830 LTRALDADP
+830 LIRALDADP
-839 GDARTALAYARFQE
+839 GDAQTALAYARFQE
-853 EDRSDLETAD
+853 EDRSDLDVAD

-897 QDRYRKALA
+897 QDRYRKALS
-906 LDAKDAFTL
+906 LDGKDAFTL

-929 DAAEPLLRRATTIAP
+929 DAAEPLLRRATVIAP

-961 QDEEAEALFRR
+961 QTEEAEALFRR

-993 AKSNPAAAE
+993 AKSNPHAAE

-1050 PARRDPDLLLELW
+1050 PAKRDPDLLLELW
-1063 FYRYAFDDQAG
+1063 FYRYAFDDRAG

-1104 KDGHAEPDLLSELAS
+1104 TDGHAEPDLLSELAS

-1126 PEQLR
+1126 PEQLQ